1 MNVHFNSSL
10 RRVAAALLLAAGLE
24 GCAVYGPPYAYDGSY
39 PAYGYPTYVGPP
51 VSLDLGFAFY
61 DGPRHGH
68 YRHPHHHGWRGHG
81 WRHHRGGWGHHRG
94 GWGHHRGS
102 GRGRH

>member
-1 MNVHFNSSL
+1 MTIHIHSSL
-10 RRVAAALLLAAGLE
+10 RRVAAALLLAGGLG
-24 GCAVYGPPYAYDGSY
+24 GCAVYGPPYAYDSTY

-68 YRHPHHHGWRGHG
+68 YRHHGHGWRGH
-81 WRHHRGGWGHHRG
+81 GGWGHHRG
-94 GWGHHRGS
+94 GWGHHRGRH
-102 GRGRH
+102 RGRH